1 MVAEMKTLL
10 SLSEHYGERIKL
22 ISLLRRRDTEY
33 EYPEQFKWVHQ
44 LLYLEGGLW
53 IEICRI
59 DNYPHAGRAEPHI
72 HEYGK
77 DRVRFVKL
85 DFDRALDEIFRIGTR
100 VLLERFRVV
109 MRL

>member
-1 MVAEMKTLL
+1 MKTLL
-10 SLSEHYGERIKL
+10 SLSEQYCERVRL
-22 ISLLRRRDTEY
+22 ISLLMRREF
-33 EYPEQFKWVHQ
+33 EEECPVLFKWAHQ
-44 LLYLEGGLW
+44 LLYLERGIW

-85 DFDRALDEIFRIGTR
+85 DFDRALDEILLIGTR
-100 VLLERFRVV
+100 VLLEKFHVV
-109 MRL
+109 VRL